1 MLSKGSSKYKGME
14 VNEHEFIDNAKLE
27 LLICRLSAGESVVP
41 GRIPG
46 IMKNLMQ
53 HVKEFR
59 F

>member
-1 MLSKGSSKYKGME
+1 M
-14 VNEHEFIDNAKLE
+14 NEHEFIDNAKLE

-41 GRIPG
+41 GKIRLSERPG

>member
-1 MLSKGSSKYKGME
+1 ME